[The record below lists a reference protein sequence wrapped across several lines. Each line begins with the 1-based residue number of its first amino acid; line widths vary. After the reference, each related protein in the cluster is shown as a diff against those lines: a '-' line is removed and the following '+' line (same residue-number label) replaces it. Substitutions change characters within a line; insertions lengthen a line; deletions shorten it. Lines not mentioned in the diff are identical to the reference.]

1 MPKVRTVL
9 GDIEASELGFTM
21 AHEHV
26 IHCPRGLFAPD
37 NEWALRDFNIQLQM
51 VKDYKAIGGG
61 TLVDA
66 MCRDQDGRCP
76 AYLKVI
82 SETTGVH
89 IIAATGIPFDYP
101 GDREPL
107 MDLSIVWKDKD
118 VDEIAAGYVKEITE
132 GMNGTNIK
140 AGWIKAGTQY
150 CYATPGEIK
159 GLKAAA
165 RAALATGAA
174 VHTHTDG
181 GSFALE
187 QLEIVLNEGLP
198 GSQFGVAHI
207 DRNPDFWLH
216 KKIAESGAYLI
227 YDGPG
232 KVKYYPDSVR
242 VDLLRRLVDAGFE
255 NQIMLSNDMGK
266 KSHHQSYSYGPGWG
280 FIKQKF
286 IPRLLDEG
294 FSEEVVHKFMY
305 ENPARFYALRK

>member
-61 TLVDA
+61 CLVDA

-132 GMNGTNIK
+132 CMNGTNIK
-140 AGWIKAGTQY
+140 AGWIKAGTQ
-150 CYATPGEIK
+150 
-159 GLKAAA
+159 
-165 RAALATGAA
+165 
-174 VHTHTDG
+174 
-181 GSFALE
+181 
-187 QLEIVLNEGLP
+187 
-198 GSQFGVAHI
+198 
-207 DRNPDFWLH
+207 
-216 KKIAESGAYLI
+216 
-227 YDGPG
+227 
-232 KVKYYPDSVR
+232 
-242 VDLLRRLVDAGFE
+242 
-255 NQIMLSNDMGK
+255 
-266 KSHHQSYSYGPGWG
+266 
-280 FIKQKF
+280 
-286 IPRLLDEG
+286 
-294 FSEEVVHKFMY
+294 
-305 ENPARFYALRK
+305 

>member
-165 RAALATGAA
+165 R
-174 VHTHTDG
+174 
-181 GSFALE
+181 FC
-187 QLEIVLNEGLP
+187 
-198 GSQFGVAHI
+198 
-207 DRNPDFWLH
+207 
-216 KKIAESGAYLI
+216 
-227 YDGPG
+227 
-232 KVKYYPDSVR
+232 DSVACAT
-242 VDLLRRLVDAGFE
+242 VFFLLL
-255 NQIMLSNDMGK
+255 
-266 KSHHQSYSYGPGWG
+266 
-280 FIKQKF
+280 
-286 IPRLLDEG
+286 
-294 FSEEVVHKFMY
+294 
-305 ENPARFYALRK
+305 

>member
-107 MDLSIVWKDKD
+107 MDLSIV
-118 VDEIAAGYVKEITE
+118 
-132 GMNGTNIK
+132 
-140 AGWIKAGTQY
+140 
-150 CYATPGEIK
+150 
-159 GLKAAA
+159 
-165 RAALATGAA
+165 
-174 VHTHTDG
+174 
-181 GSFALE
+181 
-187 QLEIVLNEGLP
+187 
-198 GSQFGVAHI
+198 
-207 DRNPDFWLH
+207 
-216 KKIAESGAYLI
+216 
-227 YDGPG
+227 
-232 KVKYYPDSVR
+232 
-242 VDLLRRLVDAGFE
+242 
-255 NQIMLSNDMGK
+255 
-266 KSHHQSYSYGPGWG
+266 
-280 FIKQKF
+280 
-286 IPRLLDEG
+286 
-294 FSEEVVHKFMY
+294 
-305 ENPARFYALRK
+305 

>member
-118 VDEIAAGYVKEITE
+118 VDEIAAGYIKEITE

-232 KVKYYPDSVR
+232 KVKYYPDS
-242 VDLLRRLVDAGFE
+242 
-255 NQIMLSNDMGK
+255 
-266 KSHHQSYSYGPGWG
+266 H
-280 FIKQKF
+280 
-286 IPRLLDEG
+286 
-294 FSEEVVHKFMY
+294 
-305 ENPARFYALRK
+305 

>member
-61 TLVDA
+61 CLVDA

-132 GMNGTNIK
+132 GMNGTSIK

-165 RAALATGAA
+165 RAALGVIADGSRVNFHPALAAAAHLVGGKAEHSVAVVLGRAA
-174 VHTHTDG
+174 VVNVV
-181 GSFALE
+181 AR
-187 QLEIVLNEGLP
+187 LP
-198 GSQFGVAHI
+198 A
-207 DRNPDFWLH
+207 
-216 KKIAESGAYLI
+216 
-227 YDGPG
+227 
-232 KVKYYPDSVR
+232 
-242 VDLLRRLVDAGFE
+242 
-255 NQIMLSNDMGK
+255 
-266 KSHHQSYSYGPGWG
+266 
-280 FIKQKF
+280 
-286 IPRLLDEG
+286 
-294 FSEEVVHKFMY
+294 
-305 ENPARFYALRK
+305 

>member
-181 GSFALE
+181 GSTRACPAPSSAWRTSTATPTSGCTRRSPSPALT
-187 QLEIVLNEGLP
+187 
-198 GSQFGVAHI
+198 
-207 DRNPDFWLH
+207 
-216 KKIAESGAYLI
+216 
-227 YDGPG
+227 
-232 KVKYYPDSVR
+232 
-242 VDLLRRLVDAGFE
+242 
-255 NQIMLSNDMGK
+255 
-266 KSHHQSYSYGPGWG
+266 
-280 FIKQKF
+280 
-286 IPRLLDEG
+286 
-294 FSEEVVHKFMY
+294 
-305 ENPARFYALRK
+305 

>member
-1 MPKVRTVL
+1 
-9 GDIEASELGFTM
+9 M

-61 TLVDA
+61 CLVDA

-227 YDGPG
+227 YDGPRG
-232 KVKYYPDSVR
+232 PAAPPGRGWFRKSDHAQQRYGQEEPPPELWLWPGLGLYQTEVYPPPAGR
-242 VDLLRRLVDAGFE
+242 RLLRGSR
-255 NQIMLSNDMGK
+255 
-266 KSHHQSYSYGPGWG
+266 P
-280 FIKQKF
+280 
-286 IPRLLDEG
+286 
-294 FSEEVVHKFMY
+294 
-305 ENPARFYALRK
+305 

>member
-1 MPKVRTVL
+1 MGKVRTVL
-9 GDIEASELGFTM
+9 GDIDSSELGFTM

-37 NEWALRDFNIQLQM
+37 NEWALRNFNIQLQM
-51 VKDYKAIGGG
+51 VKDYKSIGGG
-61 TLVDA
+61 CLVDA
-66 MCRDQDGRCP
+66 MCRDQDGRAP

-89 IIAATGIPFDYP
+89 IIAATGVPFDYP

-132 GMNGTNIK
+132 GMNGTTIK

-150 CYATPGEIK
+150 CYATPGEVK
-159 GLKAAA
+159 ALKAGA
-165 RAALATGAA
+165 RAAIATGCPM
-174 VHTHTDG
+174 HTHTDG

-198 GSQFGVAHI
+198 ANQFGIAHI
-207 DRNPDFWLH
+207 DRNPDYWLH
-216 KKIAESGAYLI
+216 KKILETGAYLI

-242 VDLLRRLVDAGFE
+242 VDLLRRLVDDGFGK
-255 NQIMLSNDMGK
+255 QIMLSNEMGK
-266 KSHHQSYSYGPGWG
+266 KSHHQAYGYGPGWG

-294 FSEEVVHKFMY
+294 FTQETVDDFMIN
-305 ENPARFYALRK
+305 NPARFYSMRK